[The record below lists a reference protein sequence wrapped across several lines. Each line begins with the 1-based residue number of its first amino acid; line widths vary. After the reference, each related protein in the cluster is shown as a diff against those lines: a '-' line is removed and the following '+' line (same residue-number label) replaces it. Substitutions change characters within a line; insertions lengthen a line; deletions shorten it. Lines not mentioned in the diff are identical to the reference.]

1 MMTHFKCCVYS
12 ALSLFDYIVRW
23 PSHGFTDVFLFLV
36 GTIKCLLTLFP
47 RHAGMLELS
56 VENLH
61 GSNRDSDGFAVF
73 LNHDLSM
80 LRLIEAFAESAPQLV
95 LMLTIILHRNQ
106 FDPVTGTEKLQSG
119 LTRRKPLMPSYIFTS
134 RSGSCGI

>member
-1 MMTHFKCCVYS
+1 
-12 ALSLFDYIVRW
+12 
-23 PSHGFTDVFLFLV
+23 
-36 GTIKCLLTLFP
+36 
-47 RHAGMLELS
+47 MLELS

-61 GSNRDSDGFAVF
+61 DSNRDSDGFAVF

-106 FDPVTGTEKLQSG
+106 FDPVTGTEKLRPG
-119 LTRRKPLMPSYIFTS
+119 LTRREPLMPSYIFYFKFRILWDLVT
-134 RSGSCGI
+134 CKE